1 MCGILSGIY
10 AAYRQY
16 QIVKNTQKMKY
27 FTIFLLSVFWFELA
41 LFGGIMIISKKY
53 SLQSQHIFCYEIL
66 LLALSSLCQG
76 IYLLKSAS
84 ISSKKEKIDRFK
96 GKVAIGGSIYFIF
109 LVVLF
114 WDL

>member
-1 MCGILSGIY
+1 
-10 AAYRQY
+10 
-16 QIVKNTQKMKY
+16 
-27 FTIFLLSVFWFELA
+27 
-41 LFGGIMIISKKY
+41 MIISKKY
-53 SLQSQHIFCYEIL
+53 FLPSQHIFCYEIL